1 MCIIRLILAGLSKF
15 TRDTTGILSLTYSAC
30 LIQVSLLQN
39 RLNRKYT
46 KIYIVLNNFDQNNQS
61 VLHFD
66 LANVK

>member
-1 MCIIRLILAGLSKF
+1 MCFIRLILAGLSKF
-15 TRDTTGILSLTYSAC
+15 TRDTIGILSLTYCAY
-30 LIQVSLLQN
+30 LIQVSLLLN

-46 KIYIVLNNFDQNNQS
+46 KIYMVLNNFDQNNQS